1 MRFFCFIFVC
11 LFGCVERCNP
21 EMLFFWPIIIV
32 VFNIQTCACF
42 TGFVPSY
49 FIFLYLFLMIIL
61 DILKVLV
68 FSVSVI
74 VYRIM

>member
-49 FIFLYLFLMIIL
+49 FIFF
-61 DILKVLV
+61 
-68 FSVSVI
+68 VSI
-74 VYRIM
+74 SNDNFGHFKGAGFQCLSNSL